1 MCGIFGGY
9 NIELS
14 EVENA
19 INLINRGNDGI
30 TITQLNDRITFAARR
45 HLIKSSGFEKNLNGK
60 SDQPYFSEDKKIS
73 LMLNGELYNFNDFKS
88 PLMSQGVKFNTTGDT
103 EVFLKLYENKG
114 INFLKDK
121 SIDSLYSL
129 AIYDDVLKKIFITRD
144 WPGRIPLYYL
154 HDEIKNI
161 FIFSS
166 ELKGF
171 RAMKNISL
179 KDPVELKPGNVLE
192 YDTVSS
198 KIKILFEYDL
208 KPYISK
214 NNQDIYS
221 VGSELN
227 NLLNQSSKN
236 RTMGDVPICTM
247 LSGGID
253 SVLTTFYVFKNI
265 DFKKVSFKPTSYV
278 FKVKG
283 FDSIDVKTAIEAAKG
298 FNEIDLD
305 LKIIEAEPEKIL
317 EDLPKIV
324 ETFEMRDLKALSF
337 YPLPIYWY
345 LASEMH
351 KDKFKVTIGGHGVD
365 ELLGAYTAWKELKA
379 NHNVQIQLKSRKAF
393 INNIYN
399 NMLKRASIIFM
410 NRGPIEARFPFLNH
424 LVCEFML
431 GIDPVW
437 LTMNDRNSEIML
449 DLIEKTN
456 NKENLKIIYNSIKI
470 FLNDKKEYEMKFS
483 IEEKYDIERLFWKLP
498 LIVSSY
504 YASKESFLTFKDVF
518 RPKIRGQHGAGLT
531 NLETEVIKKYKKY
544 GDNDVD
550 IFKSL
555 SSEIFN

>member
-214 NNQDIYS
+214 NLSTGTRNTQ
-221 VGSELN
+221 
-227 NLLNQSSKN
+227 
-236 RTMGDVPICTM
+236 GD
-247 LSGGID
+247 
-253 SVLTTFYVFKNI
+253 
-265 DFKKVSFKPTSYV
+265 
-278 FKVKG
+278 
-283 FDSIDVKTAIEAAKG
+283 
-298 FNEIDLD
+298 
-305 LKIIEAEPEKIL
+305 
-317 EDLPKIV
+317 
-324 ETFEMRDLKALSF
+324 
-337 YPLPIYWY
+337 
-345 LASEMH
+345 
-351 KDKFKVTIGGHGVD
+351 
-365 ELLGAYTAWKELKA
+365 
-379 NHNVQIQLKSRKAF
+379 
-393 INNIYN
+393 
-399 NMLKRASIIFM
+399 
-410 NRGPIEARFPFLNH
+410 
-424 LVCEFML
+424 
-431 GIDPVW
+431 
-437 LTMNDRNSEIML
+437 
-449 DLIEKTN
+449 
-456 NKENLKIIYNSIKI
+456 
-470 FLNDKKEYEMKFS
+470 
-483 IEEKYDIERLFWKLP
+483 
-498 LIVSSY
+498 
-504 YASKESFLTFKDVF
+504 
-518 RPKIRGQHGAGLT
+518 
-531 NLETEVIKKYKKY
+531 
-544 GDNDVD
+544 
-550 IFKSL
+550 
-555 SSEIFN
+555 